1 MEFLKNNK
9 IIVLVCLVII
19 YFVYTN
25 YFYNDISNFENDDE
39 NDNNNEYSTNENNK
53 PIVYLYYA
61 DWCPH
66 CKTMKPKW
74 NEFKNNYKNL
84 YDIRDVD
91 CTNGTDNPDIKGFP
105 TILLN
110 HNNKITEMQ
119 EGVETY
125 MDIYKFVN
133 RNIN

>member
-9 IIVLVCLVII
+9 IIVLICLVII

-25 YFYNDISNFENDDE
+25 YFSKDISDFGNDDE
-39 NDNNNEYSTNENNK
+39 NDNNNENNK

-84 YDIRDVD
+84 YDFRDVD

-110 HNNKITEMQ
+110 YNNKITEME